1 MYFVIKV
8 SFKCF
13 ELLHVSWLI
22 YLCEDRTRWSPKAV
36 LNPYVSIILVIFLNF
51 SLQFDFLP
59 LFNFWHNHYS
69 DQSAVQAIKVHY
81 QYYWLK
87 QESFLPL
94 AFAVLTTFQ
103 PPCAFFV
110 CLFVSFTG
118 VDLHSASSGL
128 VKVRGYSSIPLILLI
143 L

>member
-1 MYFVIKV
+1 M
-8 SFKCF
+8 
-13 ELLHVSWLI
+13 
-22 YLCEDRTRWSPKAV
+22 
-36 LNPYVSIILVIFLNF
+36 
-51 SLQFDFLP
+51 
-59 LFNFWHNHYS
+59 FNFWRNHYS

-87 QESFLPL
+87 QDSFLPL

-103 PPCAFFV
+103 PRAFFV

-128 VKVRGYSSIPLILLI
+128 VKVRGYSSIPLILPI
-143 L
+143 LYKYVCGSVL